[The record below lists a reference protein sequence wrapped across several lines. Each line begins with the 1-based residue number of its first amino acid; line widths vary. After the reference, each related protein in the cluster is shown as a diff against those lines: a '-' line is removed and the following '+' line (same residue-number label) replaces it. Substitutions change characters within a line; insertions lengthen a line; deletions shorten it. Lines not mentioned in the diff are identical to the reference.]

1 MRPRAS
7 SGYAAFVKTAA
18 VKILDPAVKLAPVD
32 AKTLRVRGLK

>member
-7 SGYAAFVKTAA
+7 TSYAAFVKAAA

-32 AKTLRVRGLK
+32 GKTLRVKHR